1 MSESSWRNR
10 LNIHGIIDLD
20 QMAAVLTS
28 LIEQIDRQNKVIMDL
43 QKQMITFV
51 SNQCFADKIQ
61 SLEQSLTKLSVKV
74 DSIHEAAT
82 SSVANKKYVLNMRQ

>member
-51 SNQCFADKIQ
+51 SNQYFADKIQ
-61 SLEQSLTKLSVKV
+61 SFEQSLSKLSVKA
-74 DSIHEAAT
+74 DFIHEAAT
-82 SSVANKKYVLNMRQ
+82 SSVSNKKYVLIVSL